1 MGDILTALMRWIH
14 LLSVITLLGGVM
26 FWRFVMDP
34 STKKISPEDHRE
46 LEEGA
51 ASHFRPIVFTIMGT
65 LVVSGLYNFMIKPG
79 HTFLYHMLFGIKMLL
94 VLHVLSVVILA
105 TAPNNARRGRQL
117 FGASISGL
125 IIVAISAYLKG
136 IA

>member
-1 MGDILTALMRWIH
+1 MGDILSPAMRWIH
-14 LLSVITLLGGVM
+14 LASVITLLGGIV

-34 STKKISPEDHRE
+34 STKKITPEDYRE

-51 ASHFRPIVFTIMGT
+51 AAHFRPLVYVVMVT
-65 LVVSGLYNFMIKPG
+65 LVISGMYNYLAKPG
-79 HTFLYHMLFGIKMLL
+79 HTRLYDILFGIKMLL
-94 VLHVLSVVILA
+94 VMHVVSVTILA
-105 TAPNNARRGRQL
+105 TAANNTRRGRQL
-117 FGASISGL
+117 FGAAISGL